1 MLRYVLGFVLGVL
14 FTSLIARADTR
25 WKSSWYEEL
34 RVTVEALFYVE
45 KYFVDTPDLKSLVS
59 AAVRSG
65 LETLDPHCRYYSP
78 DEMQA
83 LRESAAGRQRQ
94 PGFLYESPIEDS
106 GQFYVTLTRIYADSP
121 ADESGLR
128 VGDRIMEV
136 GGIPLSALEREELER
151 TMMGGKTDRL
161 DLLIQ
166 RGDELFDVTV
176 VLDWVERSNVKA
188 IWLKSEIALI
198 EVGVFTA
205 NVAEDIRRFLAT
217 RKGVKGLILDL
228 QDSPGGL
235 FNEAVEVSDLFLS
248 SGRIVS
254 TVGRD
259 RRANDER
266 HASADGSFSDLPV
279 IVLQGSKTASAAEIV
294 VAALKENQR
303 ARVAGQRSYGKGSV
317 QTIFDLSD
325 GGGVKLTVAKYM
337 TPSGRFIESQGVEPD
352 DLIVT
357 PDSDVLV
364 EWAWAQLTG
373 QKLKLETRNIP

>member
-266 HASADGSFSDLPV
+266 HASADGSFRPTSHRLTGVEDR
-279 IVLQGSKTASAAEIV
+279 I
-294 VAALKENQR
+294 
-303 ARVAGQRSYGKGSV
+303 
-317 QTIFDLSD
+317 
-325 GGGVKLTVAKYM
+325 GGGDCGCCSEGESAGE
-337 TPSGRFIESQGVEPD
+337 SGRPA
-352 DLIVT
+352 L
-357 PDSDVLV
+357 L
-364 EWAWAQLTG
+364 W
-373 QKLKLETRNIP
+373 

>member
-235 FNEAVEVSDLFLS
+235 LM
-248 SGRIVS
+248 
-254 TVGRD
+254 
-259 RRANDER
+259 RR
-266 HASADGSFSDLPV
+266 SKCQISF
-279 IVLQGSKTASAAEIV
+279 
-294 VAALKENQR
+294 
-303 ARVAGQRSYGKGSV
+303 
-317 QTIFDLSD
+317 
-325 GGGVKLTVAKYM
+325 
-337 TPSGRFIESQGVEPD
+337 
-352 DLIVT
+352 
-357 PDSDVLV
+357 
-364 EWAWAQLTG
+364 
-373 QKLKLETRNIP
+373 